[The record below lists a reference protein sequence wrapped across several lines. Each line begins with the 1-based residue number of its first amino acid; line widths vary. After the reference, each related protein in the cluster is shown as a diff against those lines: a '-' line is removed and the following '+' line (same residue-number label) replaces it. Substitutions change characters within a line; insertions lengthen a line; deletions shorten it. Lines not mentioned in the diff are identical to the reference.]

1 MNNIENNNIAN
12 NTGNSI
18 AIIACLKCEELY
30 VKEWIDWHIKCGV
43 DHFYLCDNFQT
54 IAFLTS
60 RQGFLKIHLLIYN
73 KLHSINQDIFPIVC
87 TKEIYLI
94 YFLPSDPDNRSDS
107 HA

>member
-43 DHFYLCDNFQT
+43 DHFYLCDNNDVDYT
-54 IAFLTS
+54 PKLNDV
-60 RQGFLKIHLLIYN
+60 LKEYVDLGII
-73 KLHSINQDIFPIVC
+73 
-87 TKEIYLI
+87 EIIDYH
-94 YFLPSDPDNRSDS
+94 DV
-107 HA
+107 H